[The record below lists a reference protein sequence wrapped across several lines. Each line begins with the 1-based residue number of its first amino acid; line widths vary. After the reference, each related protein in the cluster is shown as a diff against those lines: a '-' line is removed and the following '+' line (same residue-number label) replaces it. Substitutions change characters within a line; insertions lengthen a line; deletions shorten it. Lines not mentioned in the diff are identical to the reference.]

1 MKILHL
7 SYHEKFSGTTI
18 ASNQI
23 QNTLLKSKVDSFMLI
38 ENKINHY
45 KIIIS
50 IDYIF

>member
-1 MKILHL
+1 MKVLHL
-7 SYHEKFSGTTI
+7 SHDEKFGGASI
-18 ASNQI
+18 AFNQI

-38 ENKINHY
+38 ENKISHY